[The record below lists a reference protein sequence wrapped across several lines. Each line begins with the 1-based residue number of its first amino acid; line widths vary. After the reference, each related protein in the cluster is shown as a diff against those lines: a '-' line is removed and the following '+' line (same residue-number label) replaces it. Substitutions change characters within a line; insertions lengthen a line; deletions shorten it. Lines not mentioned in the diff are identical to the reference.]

1 MDACTSGS
9 AIQLLG
15 LVFTFLFVVISL
27 DMFWVRIPEE
37 LHDGDFPGA
46 LKKRGWLNVFVALG
60 AAGAAI
66 LLLLWINTCAHGA
79 I

>member
-1 MDACTSGS
+1 MNACTSGS

-15 LVFTFLFVVISL
+15 LVVTFLLAVISL

-37 LHDGDFPGA
+37 LRQGDFPAA
-46 LKKRGWLNVFVALG
+46 LKKRGWLNAFVAIG

-66 LLLLWINTCAHGA
+66 LLLLWINSCAHGA
-79 I
+79 